1 MTYQGQKAINLAK
14 SLKQNGLR
22 KYPNSET
29 VKTQT
34 TGSNIKPTST
44 SHAKVDCN
52 QLQPEKSAR
61 MENLIRLQECNKK
74 NTTLRQAFYQF
85 GVTDYDKELKAIK

>member
-29 VKTQT
+29 VKTR
-34 TGSNIKPTST
+34 TSM
-44 SHAKVDCN
+44 KQYQV
-52 QLQPEKSAR
+52 
-61 MENLIRLQECNKK
+61 NK
-74 NTTLRQAFYQF
+74 
-85 GVTDYDKELKAIK
+85 GKA